1 MISEDFVMLQTCR
14 HYARIGT
21 LATAALLSGSAC
33 AQDAIRVVAQKTGTF
48 AWELD
53 VIRAH
58 GLDKQ
63 AHLTIE
69 ATELASP
76 EAGTVALRGGSADLV
91 VSDWTWVSRE
101 RGLGARLVFYP
112 YSSAL
117 GAVMVSRASPI
128 VNLMDLRGR
137 KLAIAGGPIDK
148 SWLFLRAALMRDG
161 LDLKTQATIVYG
173 APTLL
178 AEKALQGEID
188 ATLNY
193 WNICVGLEA
202 RGMRRVADVADLLPK
217 LGVTGHPAMVGY
229 VFDDDWAARHPTVLT
244 RFLDVSIKAKD
255 ILASSDAVWERI
267 APSVGT
273 ADPVILKLYR
283 DHYRAGIPRRPI
295 EQEEADARALF
306 GVLAELGGPAL
317 VGPGK
322 ELAPGT
328 FYRARPRS

>member
-1 MISEDFVMLQTCR
+1 MISEDFVMLRTCR
-14 HYARIGT
+14 RYAHIGT

-33 AQDAIRVVAQKTGTF
+33 AQDTIRVVAQKTGTF

-76 EAGTVALRGGSADLV
+76 EAGKVALRGGSADLV

-117 GAVMVSRASPI
+117 GAVMVWRASPI

-229 VFDDDWAARHPTVLT
+229 VFDDDWAARHPAVLT
-244 RFLDVSIKAKD
+244 RFLDVSTKAKD
-255 ILASSDAVWERI
+255 ILASSDAEWERI

-306 GVLAELGGPAL
+306 GVLAELGGSAL

>member
-1 MISEDFVMLQTCR
+1 MISEYFVMLRTCR

-76 EAGTVALRGGSADLV
+76 EAGKVALRGGSADLV

-229 VFDDDWAARHPTVLT
+229 VFDDDWAARHPAVLT
-244 RFLDVSIKAKD
+244 RFLDVSTKAKD
-255 ILASSDAVWERI
+255 ILASSDAEWERI

-273 ADPVILKLYR
+273 ADPAILKLYR

>member
-76 EAGTVALRGGSADLV
+76 EAGKVALRGGSADLV

-229 VFDDDWAARHPTVLT
+229 VFDDDWAARHPAVLT
-244 RFLDVSIKAKD
+244 RFLDVSTKAKD
-255 ILASSDAVWERI
+255 ILASSDAEWERI

-273 ADPVILKLYR
+273 ADPAILKLYR

>member
-1 MISEDFVMLQTCR
+1 
-14 HYARIGT
+14 
-21 LATAALLSGSAC
+21 
-33 AQDAIRVVAQKTGTF
+33 
-48 AWELD
+48 
-53 VIRAH
+53 
-58 GLDKQ
+58 
-63 AHLTIE
+63 
-69 ATELASP
+69 
-76 EAGTVALRGGSADLV
+76 
-91 VSDWTWVSRE
+91 
-101 RGLGARLVFYP
+101 
-112 YSSAL
+112 
-117 GAVMVSRASPI
+117 
-128 VNLMDLRGR
+128 MDLRGR

-229 VFDDDWAARHPTVLT
+229 VFDDDWAARHPAVLT
-244 RFLDVSIKAKD
+244 RFLDVSTKAKD
-255 ILASSDAVWERI
+255 ILASSDAEWERI

-273 ADPVILKLYR
+273 ADPATLKLYR

-306 GVLAELGGPAL
+306 GVLAELGGSAL

>member
-1 MISEDFVMLQTCR
+1 MISEDFVMLRTCR

-76 EAGTVALRGGSADLV
+76 EAGKVALRGGSADLV

-229 VFDDDWAARHPTVLT
+229 VFDDDWAARHPAVLT
-244 RFLDVSIKAKD
+244 RFLDVSTKAKD
-255 ILASSDAVWERI
+255 ILASSDAEWERI

-273 ADPVILKLYR
+273 ADPAILKLYR

-295 EQEEADARALF
+295 EQEEADARALY
-306 GVLAELGGPAL
+306 GVLAELGASAL

>member
-1 MISEDFVMLQTCR
+1 MISEDFVMLRTCR
-14 HYARIGT
+14 RYAHIGT

-33 AQDAIRVVAQKTGTF
+33 AQDTIRVVAQKTGTF

-76 EAGTVALRGGSADLV
+76 EAGKVALRGGSADLV

-229 VFDDDWAARHPTVLT
+229 VFDDDWAARHPAVLT
-244 RFLDVSIKAKD
+244 RFLDVSTKAKD
-255 ILASSDAVWERI
+255 ILASSDAEWERI

-273 ADPVILKLYR
+273 ADPAILKLYR

-306 GVLAELGGPAL
+306 GVLAELGGSAL
-317 VGPGK
+317 VGPAK

>member
-1 MISEDFVMLQTCR
+1 MISEDFVMLRTYR
-14 HYARIGT
+14 RYARIGT

-33 AQDAIRVVAQKTGTF
+33 AQDTIRVVAQKTGTF

-69 ATELASP
+69 AMELASP
-76 EAGTVALRGGSADLV
+76 EAGKVALRGGAADLV

-128 VNLMDLRGR
+128 ANLMDLPGR
-137 KLAIAGGPIDK
+137 RLAVAGGPIDK
-148 SWLFLRAALMRDG
+148 SWLLLRAALMRDG
-161 LDLKTQATIVYG
+161 IDLRTQATIVYG

-178 AEKALQGEID
+178 AEKTLQGEID

-193 WNICVGLEA
+193 WNICVSLEA

-229 VFDDDWAARHPTVLT
+229 VFDDDWAARHPAVLT
-244 RFLDVSIKAKD
+244 RFLDVSAKAKD
-255 ILASSDAVWERI
+255 ILASSDAEWERI

-273 ADPVILKLYR
+273 ADPAILKLYR

-295 EQEEADARALF
+295 EQEEADARALY
-306 GVLAELGGPAL
+306 GVLAELGGSAL

>member
-1 MISEDFVMLQTCR
+1 MHRTSAHCVC
-14 HYARIGT
+14 IGI
-21 LATAALLSGSAC
+21 LATAALLSGSAV

-76 EAGTVALRGGSADLV
+76 EAGKVALRGGSADLV

-101 RGLGARLVFYP
+101 RTLGAKLVFYP

-117 GAVMVSRASPI
+117 GAVMVLQASPI
-128 VNLMDLRGR
+128 VNLTDLPGR
-137 KLAIAGGPIDK
+137 KLAVAGGPIDK
-148 SWLFLRAALMRDG
+148 SWLFLRAALIRDG
-161 LDLKTQATIVYG
+161 IDLKTQATIVYG

-193 WNICVGLEA
+193 WNICVSLQA
-202 RGMRRVADVADLLPK
+202 RGMRRVAEVADLLPR
-217 LGVTGHPAMVGY
+217 LGVAGHPAMIGY
-229 VFDDDWAARHPTVLT
+229 VFDNDWAARQQEVLM
-244 RFLDVSIKAKD
+244 RFLDVSMKAKD
-255 ILASSDAVWERI
+255 ILASSDAEWERI

-273 ADPVILKLYR
+273 ADPAILTLYR

-295 EQEEADARALF
+295 EQEEADARTLY
-306 GVLAELGGPAL
+306 GVLAELGGSAL
-317 VGPGK
+317 VGSGK